1 MTLEEKIN
9 EIVDEVTRYLYAIDS
24 EVTPE
29 QYEVI
34 SDLRQLINEVYVK
47 EDKQVSNQFLYDK
60 LKGIL
65 K

>member
-9 EIVDEVTRYLYAIDS
+9 EIVDEATRYLYAIDS